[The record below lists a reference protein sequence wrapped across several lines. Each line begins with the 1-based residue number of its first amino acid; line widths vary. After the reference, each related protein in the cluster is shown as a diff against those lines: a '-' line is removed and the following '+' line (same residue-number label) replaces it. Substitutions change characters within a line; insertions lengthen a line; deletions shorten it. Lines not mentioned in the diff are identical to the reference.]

1 MIMQG
6 VRDGREM
13 DGTERYDCMTI
24 YLVLD
29 SDPVNIGS
37 IWMTKVMI
45 HQLIGKEYCRS
56 TASRASCLE
65 RVKRKTLG
73 G

>member
-29 SDPVNIGS
+29 SDPVNRQYMDDKS
-37 IWMTKVMI
+37 DDPS
-45 HQLIGKEYCRS
+45 IGKEYCRS